1 MTEKTKVYLDTCCFI
16 DLASHQ
22 LNMPIVDKRESHI
35 FICQQLIRASQNQDI
50 NVYTSSLTSVECRSI
65 NDRTSTPPKKIIT
78 PELKD
83 LFNRILMSGKS
94 GVYPVMPTPKII
106 ELSKDLAWKY
116 EITTKPFDSLHIATA
131 LAMKCTH
138 FITTDEKIGAENI
151 LKLQRLDLTVTSAN
165 NLSGVLPHKYLQM
178 TLDKN
183 NRLNL
188 PSH

>member
-22 LNMPIVDKRESHI
+22 LNMPIIDKRESHI

-50 NVYTSSLTSVECRSI
+50 NVYTSSLTSVECRYI
-65 NDRTSTPPKKIIT
+65 KDRTSTPPKKIIT
-78 PELKD
+78 QELKD

-106 ELSKDLAWKY
+106 ELSKDLEWKY

-131 LAMKCTH
+131 LSMKCTH
-138 FITTDEKIGAENI
+138 FITTDDIGTENI
-151 LKLQRLDLTVTSAN
+151 IKIRELGLIVAPAD

-178 TLDKN
+178 PLDKN
-183 NRLNL
+183 NRLTL